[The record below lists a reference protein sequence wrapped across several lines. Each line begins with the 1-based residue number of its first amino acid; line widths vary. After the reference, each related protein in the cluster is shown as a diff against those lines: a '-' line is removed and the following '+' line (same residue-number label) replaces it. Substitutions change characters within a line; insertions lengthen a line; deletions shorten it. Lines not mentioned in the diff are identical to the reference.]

1 MRAIEKYYPC
11 GYAESVFS
19 IDYDKLYEK
28 GFRGIIFDIDN
39 TLVHHGDDSTPEV
52 DELFVKIH
60 KTGLK
65 TLLLTNND
73 DERVQRFIRNID
85 TDYICDAEKP
95 DTASYLKALEKM
107 GLDRSQAVVIGD
119 QLFTDILGANNSGI
133 KGILVR
139 FIKLPE
145 EKWIGKRR
153 YVEKLIL
160 WFWRHSKRSEK
171 INDIYLQE
179 R

>member
-1 MRAIEKYYPC
+1 MNMLKKYYPC
-11 GYAESVFS
+11 GYAESVFA
-19 IDYDKLYEK
+19 IDYKKLYDK

-39 TLVHHGDDSTPEV
+39 TLVHHGDDSTTEV

-60 KTGLK
+60 DAGLK

-95 DTASYLKALEKM
+95 DISGYIKAVERMKI
-107 GLDRSQAVVIGD
+107 DRSQAVVIGD
-119 QLFTDILGANNSGI
+119 QLFTDILGANRSGI
-133 KGILVR
+133 KGILVK

-145 EKWIGKRR
+145 EKRIGKRR

-160 WFWRHSKRSEK
+160 WFWRHSSRSDN

-179 R
+179 K